1 MDLVAQTD
9 LDHSFGCSSFAML
22 KTRPATGPINKTTSV
37 YLNQSLTFLTLE
49 KACLKIWEF
58 AHGTFELQKRIHI
71 KQSIVSVQVSELT
84 GFLTILGENGKVLI
98 LD

>member
-1 MDLVAQTD
+1 
-9 LDHSFGCSSFAML
+9 ML
-22 KTRPATGPINKTTSV
+22 KTRPATGLTSQTTSV

-58 AHGTFELQKRIHI
+58 AGGTFELQKRIHV
-71 KQSIVSVQVSELT
+71 KQPILSVQLSELT
-84 GFLTILGENGKVLI
+84 GFLAILGENGKVLI